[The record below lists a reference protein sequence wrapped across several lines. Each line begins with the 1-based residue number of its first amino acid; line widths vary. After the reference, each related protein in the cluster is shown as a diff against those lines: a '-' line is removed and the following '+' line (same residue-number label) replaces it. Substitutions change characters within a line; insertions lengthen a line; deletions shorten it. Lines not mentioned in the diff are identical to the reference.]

1 MKSKIIVV
9 GAGKGGV
16 GKTFVASSIAVT
28 MAKLGNST
36 LLIDCDLSGA
46 NTHTTLGMS
55 TTAVTLLSY
64 LNNESPLSNLI
75 QPTNVPKLSFIHGV
89 WDDWA
94 PTEMSVGIAQKLMN
108 DLKSLPYQ
116 LVIVDLGPGAT
127 PAHLEMLKFA
137 DEKILVSSPEPT
149 SIEKTY
155 RFIESYLVS
164 QIETSGT
171 HDAIF
176 QLRQDLKKY
185 RQQHKKGHFSFRQ
198 YLNEKTGF
206 NFDHFDT
213 LNQNPIR
220 LILNGTRSHLDQQLG
235 YSIKSVCNKYFDMSL
250 NYTGFIDYD
259 NAVWQSIRNREPFLI
274 EMPFTPLSGQFLSIC
289 KNILSTEFG
298 VNQTRAVI

>member
-16 GKTFVASSIAVT
+16 GKTFVASSIAIT
-28 MAKLGNST
+28 MSKLGCST

-46 NTHTTLGMS
+46 NTHTTLGMPTS
-55 TTAVTLLSY
+55 KITLLSY
-64 LNNESPLSNLI
+64 LNNEAPLSNLI
-75 QPTNVPKLSFIHGV
+75 EPTNIPRLSFIHGV

-94 PTEMSVGIAQKLMN
+94 PTEMSVETARKLTT

-116 LVIVDLGPGAT
+116 YVVVDLGPGAT
-127 PAHLEMLKFA
+127 PAHLEILKQA
-137 DEKILVSSPEPT
+137 DEKILVSSAEPT

-155 RFIESYLVS
+155 RFIESYIVS

-171 HDAIF
+171 QDAVT

-198 YLNEKTGF
+198 YLNETTGF
-206 NFDHFDT
+206 SFDHFDT

-235 YSIKSVCNKYFDMSL
+235 FSMKSVCNKYFDMNL

-289 KNILSTEFG
+289 KNILSSEFG
-298 VNQTRAVI
+298 ANQTRAVI